1 MIQDIAPHT
10 YDNSY
15 QLRQPRE
22 NDYLVICR
30 ESQGVLIEKIE
41 DEITFPMWSEL
52 TDEVK
57 ETLEPVYLFAIDERG
72 YFLIQG
78 AEVETLFADTE
89 RRLEWISKTELRF
102 ANPQYQAF
110 AAVTA
115 YQLAN
120 WYNSRRFCGKCGH
133 TMIHDMTERMMYCP
147 VCKTMEYPKISPA
160 VIVAVTDNNR
170 LLLTKYAGRSYK
182 KYALIAGFA
191 EIGETIEE
199 TVRREVMEEVGM
211 KVKNLRYYKS
221 QPWSFSET
229 LLFGFYAEVDGSRE
243 IVLDEQELSVAEW
256 FERDEI
262 PVEPTRDS
270 LTNEMIIRFKNG
282 KEQEDEKL

>member
-10 YDNSY
+10 YDNAY
-15 QLRQPRE
+15 QIRQPKE
-22 NDYLVICR
+22 NDYVVICR
-30 ESQGVLIEKIE
+30 ELQGVLIEKIE
-41 DEITFPMWSEL
+41 DEITFPLWGEL
-52 TDEVK
+52 TDKATEI
-57 ETLEPVYLFAIDERG
+57 LEPIYLFAIDERG
-72 YFLIQG
+72 YFLVQG
-78 AEVETLFADTE
+78 EAADVFSKD
-89 RRLEWISKTELRF
+89 RARDFEWIAKMELRF

-110 AAVTA
+110 AAVTVF
-115 YQLAN
+115 QLAN
-120 WYNSRRFCGKCGH
+120 WYQSRRFCGKCGH

-160 VIVAVTDNNR
+160 VIVAVTDHNR
-170 LLLTKYAGRSYK
+170 LLLTKYAGRNYK

-199 TVRREVMEEVGM
+199 TVCREVMEEVGM

>member
-15 QLRQPRE
+15 QIRQPKE
-22 NDYLVICR
+22 TDYVVVCR
-30 ESQGVLIEKIE
+30 GAQGVLIDKTE
-41 DEITFPMWSEL
+41 DGMTFPTWSEL
-52 TDEVK
+52 TVK
-57 ETLEPVYLFAIDERG
+57 AKGCAEPIYLFAIDEQG

-78 AEVETLFADTE
+78 EEPDILFEDRAKDF
-89 RRLEWISKTELRF
+89 EWIAKSELRF

-115 YQLAN
+115 CQLAN
-120 WYNSRRFCGKCGH
+120 WYQSRRFCGKCGH

-170 LLLTKYAGRSYK
+170 LLLTKYAGGSYK

-256 FERDEI
+256 FARDEI
-262 PVEPTRDS
+262 PVEPTGDS

-282 KEQEDEKL
+282 REQEDEKL